1 MHFKEA
7 KQFVDDQEAEINA
20 ITSPMRPALG
30 TTTPT
35 TLALQKEASDRIN
48 ALNNSAEAAYYK
60 EDDSITTMGSLV
72 GTDIS
77 RSIQDSASYTSPR
90 GSPTR
95 PSPPKENILDNQSVT
110 SSITMES
117 FTNLQNQVQAQ
128 DSKLTQ
134 MSTLLGRMAEVVL
147 KGEKIGQSSLPSG
160 TITAREPSGIPGE
173 RP

>member
-1 MHFKEA
+1 
-7 KQFVDDQEAEINA
+7 
-20 ITSPMRPALG
+20 
-30 TTTPT
+30 
-35 TLALQKEASDRIN
+35 
-48 ALNNSAEAAYYK
+48 
-60 EDDSITTMGSLV
+60 
-72 GTDIS
+72 
-77 RSIQDSASYTSPR
+77 
-90 GSPTR
+90 
-95 PSPPKENILDNQSVT
+95 
-110 SSITMES
+110 MES